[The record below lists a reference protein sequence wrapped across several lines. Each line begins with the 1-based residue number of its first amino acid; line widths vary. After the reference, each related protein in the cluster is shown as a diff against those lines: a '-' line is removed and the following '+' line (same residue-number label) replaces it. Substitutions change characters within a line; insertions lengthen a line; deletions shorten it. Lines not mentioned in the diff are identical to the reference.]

1 LLTKN
6 CGFLVVVYLLLS
18 FHFLLS
24 DILGWWCLCLTPFEA
39 KPQSFLKLYVVMGF
53 GLFVWIFVHQFEEEG
68 KGGVVVVKNWS

>member
-1 LLTKN
+1 M
-6 CGFLVVVYLLLS
+6 
-18 FHFLLS
+18 
-24 DILGWWCLCLTPFEA
+24 TPFEA